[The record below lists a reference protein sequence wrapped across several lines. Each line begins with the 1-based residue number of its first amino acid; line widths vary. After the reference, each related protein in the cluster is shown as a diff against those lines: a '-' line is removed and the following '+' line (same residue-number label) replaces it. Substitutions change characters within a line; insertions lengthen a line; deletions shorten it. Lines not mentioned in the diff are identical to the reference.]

1 MRQCAV
7 KVLPQIGG
15 EGRVEKKAS
24 IIRALALADHI
35 MGLRESEIPTCCASM
50 RCEEA
55 VANWH
60 RSLS

>member
-24 IIRALALADHI
+24 ISIIYLHFLTLGESLLA
-35 MGLRESEIPTCCASM
+35 
-50 RCEEA
+50 RCLHLIDA
-55 VANWH
+55 Y
-60 RSLS
+60 